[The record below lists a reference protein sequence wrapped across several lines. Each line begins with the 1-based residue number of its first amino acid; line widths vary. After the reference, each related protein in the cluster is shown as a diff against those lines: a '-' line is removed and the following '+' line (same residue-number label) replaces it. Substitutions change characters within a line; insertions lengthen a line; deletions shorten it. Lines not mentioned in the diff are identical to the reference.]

1 MSTLGSHSC
10 RCVCQCVASDNSAGD
25 VATRAVPGYQEQ
37 TMTYRNTSS
46 AGGPHPQAAT
56 SDPVIS
62 RGYLGKDWPLAVV
75 AAHG

>member
-37 TMTYRNTSS
+37 TMTYRNHIVCR
-46 AGGPHPQAAT
+46 GAAPP
-56 SDPVIS
+56 S
-62 RGYLGKDWPLAVV
+62 GYF
-75 AAHG
+75 